1 MAQLLRQKGLHVA
14 IDYSGRSLKGQ
25 MKIADRLQA
34 RYTLIVG
41 GQEWER
47 KEAILRDMRTQEQRP
62 FSLAE
67 EAEGQNLR
75 LCELVRAMGAA

>member
-1 MAQLLRQKGLHVA
+1 MA

-25 MKIADRLQA
+25 MKIANRLQA

-47 KEAILRDMRTQEQRP
+47 KEAILRDMRTQEQKSFILREK
-62 FSLAE
+62 AE
-67 EAEGQNLR
+67 EEYQQLIKQI
-75 LCELVRAMGAA
+75 

>member
-1 MAQLLRQKGLHVA
+1 MA

-41 GQEWER
+41 GQEWES
-47 KEAILRDMRTQEQRP
+47 KEAILRDMRTQEQSG
-62 FSLAE
+62 FALTGDVAE
-67 EAEGQNLR
+67 EALG
-75 LCELVRAMGAA
+75 LVERTRK